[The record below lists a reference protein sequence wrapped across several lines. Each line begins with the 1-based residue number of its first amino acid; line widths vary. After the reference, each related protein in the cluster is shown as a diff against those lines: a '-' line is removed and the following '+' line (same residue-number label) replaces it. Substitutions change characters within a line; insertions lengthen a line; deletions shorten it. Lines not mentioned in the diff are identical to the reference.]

1 MRRRVV
7 IIALAVVL
15 IVAGAVAATATL
27 LPRLLGTPAETEPT
41 PAAEQQDETEG
52 RPVIEDEPVVPVTMA
67 EAPVFTSTTE
77 DGITLTVPDAF
88 LERPELT
95 AVREQI
101 DALEGGGN
109 TVCVALLDLET
120 RRGLWYNADALMY
133 PASSIKAAYCTWIYE
148 ANGGAGGLSETVAN
162 CLVNSDNDAYHTLL
176 DTYGLSAYASW
187 LGAHGAPQ
195 AAEEGDLYF
204 YPDTTANEL
213 AAIWEEIHRYGT
225 SGEAGAD
232 ELSGYLAQTNHSP
245 IAAGLRDVC
254 EVWSKPGW
262 YPADGSGLEA
272 TNDAGVVFSDT
283 GAYVM
288 VIMTDISSDL
298 DALAPLVEALDAAH
312 DTMCGNEVAYY
323 EAP

>member
-1 MRRRVV
+1 MRRRIV
-7 IIALAVVL
+7 IALAVVL
-15 IVAGAVAATATL
+15 FVAGAVTATVTL
-27 LPRLLGTPAETEPT
+27 LPRLTGAPAETEPA
-41 PAAEQQDETEG
+41 PVAEQRDETEE

-67 EAPVFTSTTE
+67 EAPVYTSTTE
-77 DGITLTVPDAF
+77 DGMTLTVPDAF
-88 LERPELT
+88 LDRPELA

-101 DALEGGGN
+101 DALEDRGS

-120 RRGLWYNADALMY
+120 RRGLWYNADELMY

-148 ANGGAGGLSETVAN
+148 ANGGAGSLSGTVAN

-176 DTYGLSAYASW
+176 DAYGLSAYASW
-187 LGAHGAPQ
+187 LGAHGAPR
-195 AAEEGDLYF
+195 AAEEGGLYF

-213 AAIWEEIHRYGT
+213 ASLWEEIHRYGT
-225 SGEAGAD
+225 SEEAGAS
-232 ELSGYLAQTNHSP
+232 ELAGYLAQTNHSP

-298 DALAPLVEALDAAH
+298 DALAPLVTALDAAH
-312 DTMCGNEVAYY
+312 DTMCGDEVAYY

>member
-27 LPRLLGTPAETEPT
+27 LPRLLGTPAETKPT

-148 ANGGAGGLSETVAN
+148 ANGGAGGLSGTVAN

-176 DTYGLSAYASW
+176 DAYGLSAYASW
-187 LGAHGAPQ
+187 LGAHGAPR

-298 DALAPLVEALDAAH
+298 DALRPLVRALDAAH
-312 DTMCGNEVAYY
+312 ETMCGSTIAYY
-323 EAP
+323 E